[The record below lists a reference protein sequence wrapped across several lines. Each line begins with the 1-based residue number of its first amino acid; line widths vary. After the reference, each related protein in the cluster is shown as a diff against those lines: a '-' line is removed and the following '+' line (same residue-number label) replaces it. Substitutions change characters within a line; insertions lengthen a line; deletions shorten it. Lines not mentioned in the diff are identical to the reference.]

1 MERVETGGIAERLVG
16 VMVGFFGI
24 GGLKEETKQLEAQL
38 FSLEGAFSDTLHPL
52 RVAKSCIALQDYFHG
67 QQKWPW
73 ALTLKF
79 HGGLGSVQS
88 ICMSNNANTTVAFG
102 SVRNVFRWISTDLG
116 VTSRYNEKLS
126 STLGIDRVVAGYISN
141 TPNSSREASKNWLPL
156 IFFLSLANLGSAIEI
171 LGLSNNFSGCS
182 TPAPTVPSTQNGED
196 VNNNKTFPNAKQ
208 GFLSLL
214 CKPEDPFSVKPL
226 GRCLEYACESDSLLV
241 MPNKLLR
248 GHPVSNVGDLSIQ
261 ASQSLGLLLNQLRSI
276 LVLCHQTLLI
286 QGINLPLTY
295 RTAKEPPSE
304 TRARN
309 KRKFRSGGHR
319 ASVPEMK
326 DAVHAAHEH
335 ATTRPLFSH
344 LSAVHCP
351 LPIFLPL
358 IKASKV
364 VKEGEKGRVL
374 RLGNER
380 PRATRVFEEIR
391 FLVTRE
397 EIPPDVESDVNGDE
411 VVNSLLP
418 INLLH
423 LCEAESIFYLDEV
436 ASYPRSLNLAKSI
449 APSFPCACN
458 PHAWPSPCTCD
469 QFLFPAMVSSVPGSL
484 HTTRP
489 NPDTPE
495 EDISDSSLPTIRFS
509 IQNVSSKYNLSRC
522 CICCC
527 LMEDSA
533 MAGMSLVTWASSMG
547 EDGALMERRLHPK
560 DGN

>member
-38 FSLEGAFSDTLHPL
+38 FSLEGAFS
-52 RVAKSCIALQDYFHG
+52 ALQDYFHG

-126 STLGIDRVVAGYISN
+126 STLGLIELLPVIFQILQIQAGKHQ
-141 TPNSSREASKNWLPL
+141 KNWLPL
-156 IFFLSLANLGSAIEI
+156 IFFLSLANLAVLLRI

-380 PRATRVFEEIR
+380 PRNMNVMANGWGS
-391 FLVTRE
+391 RE
-397 EIPPDVESDVNGDE
+397 ES
-411 VVNSLLP
+411 
-418 INLLH
+418 
-423 LCEAESIFYLDEV
+423 
-436 ASYPRSLNLAKSI
+436 RLA
-449 APSFPCACN
+449 
-458 PHAWPSPCTCD
+458 HRR
-469 QFLFPAMVSSVPGSL
+469 VP
-484 HTTRP
+484 TTP
-489 NPDTPE
+489 KPE
-495 EDISDSSLPTIRFS
+495 ENSPPLSAIVQSDYQT
-509 IQNVSSKYNLSRC
+509 VDAKAKGLS
-522 CICCC
+522 
-527 LMEDSA
+527 
-533 MAGMSLVTWASSMG
+533 WQ
-547 EDGALMERRLHPK
+547 P
-560 DGN
+560 

>member
-24 GGLKEETKQLEAQL
+24 GIRDPQWRELFVSCKKTKMTTE
-38 FSLEGAFSDTLHPL
+38 S
-52 RVAKSCIALQDYFHG
+52 HG
-67 QQKWPW
+67 KILGERPPERGSRNATSSVDSTNKWPW

-126 STLGIDRVVAGYISN
+126 STLGIDRVVAVLL
-141 TPNSSREASKNWLPL
+141 R
-156 IFFLSLANLGSAIEI
+156 I

-380 PRATRVFEEIR
+380 PRNMNVMANGWGS
-391 FLVTRE
+391 RE
-397 EIPPDVESDVNGDE
+397 ES
-411 VVNSLLP
+411 
-418 INLLH
+418 
-423 LCEAESIFYLDEV
+423 
-436 ASYPRSLNLAKSI
+436 RLA
-449 APSFPCACN
+449 
-458 PHAWPSPCTCD
+458 HRR
-469 QFLFPAMVSSVPGSL
+469 VP
-484 HTTRP
+484 TTP
-489 NPDTPE
+489 KPE
-495 EDISDSSLPTIRFS
+495 ENSPPLSAIVQSDYQT
-509 IQNVSSKYNLSRC
+509 VDAKAKGLS
-522 CICCC
+522 
-527 LMEDSA
+527 
-533 MAGMSLVTWASSMG
+533 WQ
-547 EDGALMERRLHPK
+547 P
-560 DGN
+560 

>member
-38 FSLEGAFSDTLHPL
+38 FSLEGAFSGIPFNVLLTCLFCSGYA
-52 RVAKSCIALQDYFHG
+52 VSCFVHFSTSGISIHILFLAHIFRFALDNWFCKMTTESHG
-67 QQKWPW
+67 KILGERPPERGSRNATSSVDSTNKWPW

-102 SVRNVFRWISTDLG
+102 SVRNVFRCGIAEFIIHEVESWSISGHEDGSPLIWESQ
-116 VTSRYNEKLS
+116 VAIIEKLIS
-126 STLGIDRVVAGYISN
+126 ILGIDRVVAVLL
-141 TPNSSREASKNWLPL
+141 R
-156 IFFLSLANLGSAIEI
+156 I

-196 VNNNKTFPNAKQ
+196 VNSNKTFPNAKQ

-214 CKPEDPFSVKPL
+214 CKPKDPFSVKPL

-304 TRARN
+304 TRARK

-326 DAVHAAHEH
+326 DTVHAAHEH

-358 IKASKV
+358 ILFKV

-374 RLGNER
+374 RLGNEW
-380 PRATRVFEEIR
+380 PRNMNVMANGWGS
-391 FLVTRE
+391 RE
-397 EIPPDVESDVNGDE
+397 ES
-411 VVNSLLP
+411 
-418 INLLH
+418 
-423 LCEAESIFYLDEV
+423 
-436 ASYPRSLNLAKSI
+436 RLA
-449 APSFPCACN
+449 
-458 PHAWPSPCTCD
+458 HRR
-469 QFLFPAMVSSVPGSL
+469 VP
-484 HTTRP
+484 TTP
-489 NPDTPE
+489 KPE
-495 EDISDSSLPTIRFS
+495 ENSPPLSAIDQSDYQTVDAKALAFPGNPEQITGSKRVHHKAGESSIGGRDQLEG
-509 IQNVSSKYNLSRC
+509 V
-522 CICCC
+522 
-527 LMEDSA
+527 
-533 MAGMSLVTWASSMG
+533 
-547 EDGALMERRLHPK
+547 
-560 DGN
+560 